1 MKDIPFNMKDIPFKV
16 LSTEAYIIYLRKSRA
31 DSPDESVEEVLAK
44 HERMLQELAE
54 RELGGRIPE
63 HCIFR
68 EVVSGETIEERPEVN
83 KVLSLIENPAVKMV
97 LVVEPAR
104 LSRGD
109 LEDCGKIVN
118 AFRYSNTKVMTLQM
132 TYDLTNKMHRKFF
145 EQELMRGNDFLEYT
159 KEILLRGRILSVQK
173 GNYIGNTAPFGFDK
187 AMIDD
192 NPSLKPNDDADVV
205 RLVFDMYVNQGKT
218 YLQIARHLDSIGV
231 KPLKS
236 EIWEK
241 SSIRFMLKNVHYVGL
256 VKFGEHKT
264 EKIYENGELVKKRNM
279 PADAEDVII
288 AQGRHRAIVTQE
300 IFDAAQEKMNNNPR
314 TKWDSPLKNP
324 LAGVFFCSKCGRAMA
339 QHPYKHA
346 RDRYECRNRNGC
358 GSKSTYMDEV
368 IDAVIFALEH
378 EQLPE
383 LETKLKNNDGDSF
396 VIQQRQLKKMTEEL
410 ESLQAQELKQYE
422 LLEKGIY
429 SEDKFIE
436 RNKAI
441 HAEMDVLKSR
451 IFEAKKVLPKEV
463 DYQKKIVTLKKAIAG
478 LRDDSISIEA
488 KNKLVKSIVKRIDYE
503 YLGWEG
509 KGKVRYKLYIQLL
522 V

>member
-1 MKDIPFNMKDIPFKV
+1 LKEIPFNV

-31 DSPDESVEEVLAK
+31 DNPDESVEEVLAK
-44 HERMLQELAE
+44 HEAMLQELAE

-68 EVVSGETIEERPEVN
+68 EIVSGETIEERPEIN
-83 KVLSLIENPAVKMV
+83 KVLAMIENPAVKMV

-118 AFRYSNTKVMTLQM
+118 AFRYSSTKVMTMQM
-132 TYDLTNKMHRKFF
+132 TYDLQNKMHRKFF

-159 KEILLRGRILSVQK
+159 KEILLRGRILSVQN
-173 GNYIGNTAPFGFDK
+173 GNYIGNIPPFGFDK
-187 AMIDD
+187 AVIDD
-192 NPSLKPNDDADVV
+192 CPSLKPNEEADAV
-205 RLVFDMYVNQGKT
+205 RLAFDMYVNQGKT

-231 KPLKS
+231 KPRKG

-241 SSIRFMLKNVHYVGL
+241 SSVRAMLKNVHYVGL
-256 VKFGEHKT
+256 VKFGEHIT
-264 EKIYENGELVKKRNM
+264 EKVYINGELKKRSV
-279 PADAEDVII
+279 PAAAEDVII
-288 AQGRHRAIVTQE
+288 APGKHQAIVTQE
-300 IFDAAQEKMNNNPR
+300 IFDRAQEMINNNPR
-314 TKWDSPLKNP
+314 KKPDTTLKNP
-324 LAGVFFCSKCGRAMA
+324 LAGVFFCSKCGKAMA

-368 IDAVIFALEH
+368 IEAVIFALEQ

-383 LETKLKNNDGDSF
+383 LETKLKNNDGNSF
-396 VIQQRQLKKMTEEL
+396 MIQQRQLKKMNEEL
-410 ESLQAQELKQYE
+410 EGLQAQEMKQYE
-422 LLEKGIY
+422 FLEKGIY

-441 HAEMDVLKSR
+441 HAEMDALKSR
-451 IFEAKKVLPKEV
+451 IYEAKKVLPKEV
-463 DYQKKIVTLKKAIAG
+463 DYEKKIVTLKKAIAG
-478 LRDDSISIEA
+478 LRDDNIAIEA
-488 KNKLVKSIVKRIDYE
+488 KNRLIKSIVKRIDYE
-503 YLGWEG
+503 YHGWEG
-509 KGKVRYKLYIQLL
+509 KGKVRYSLHVQLL
-522 V
+522 I

>member
-1 MKDIPFNMKDIPFKV
+1 MRQKPLEDLPYNV

-63 HCIFR
+63 NCIFR

-132 TYDLTNKMHRKFF
+132 TYDLQNKMHRKFF

-173 GNYIGNTAPFGFDK
+173 GNYIGNIPPFGYDK
-187 AMIDD
+187 AVIDD
-192 NPSLKPNDDADVV
+192 GPSLKPNDEADAV
-205 RLVFDMYVNQGKT
+205 RLIFDLYVNHGKT

-231 KPLKS
+231 KPRNG

-241 SSIRFMLKNVHYVGL
+241 SSIRFILQNPHYAGYVR
-256 VKFGEHKT
+256 FGWKKS
-264 EKIYENGELVKKRNM
+264 EKVFENGQLTKKRGV
-279 PADAEDVII
+279 PAEEEEIII
-288 AQGRHRAIVTQE
+288 AKGKQQALVTQE
-300 IFDAAQEKMNNNPR
+300 LYDAAQEKMNNNPR
-314 TKWDSPLKNP
+314 AKWDAPLKNP
-324 LAGVFFCSKCGRAMA
+324 LAGIFFCSKCGKAMA

-346 RDRYECRNRNGC
+346 RTRFECRNRNGC
-358 GSKSTYMDEV
+358 GSKSVPMDEV
-368 IDAVIFALEH
+368 LDAVIFALEN

-383 LETKLKNNDGDSF
+383 LKTKLQNDEGNSF
-396 VIQQRQLKKMTEEL
+396 MIQQRQLKKMREEL
-410 ESLQAQELKQYE
+410 DELHKQEDMQFT
-422 LLEKGIY
+422 LLEKGKY
-429 SEDKFIE
+429 TEDVFDK
-436 RNKAI
+436 RNKAL
-441 HAEMDVLKSR
+441 HVEMDALKTR
-451 IFEAKKVLPKEV
+451 IFEVQKALPKEV
-463 DYQKKIVTLKKAIAG
+463 DYEKKIVTLKKAIAG
-478 LRDDSISIEA
+478 LRNDSISIEA
-488 KNKLVKSIVKRIDYE
+488 KNKLLKAIIKRIDYE
-503 YLGWEG
+503 YLAWEG
-509 KGKVRYKLYIQLL
+509 KGKIKYKLHIQLL
-522 V
+522 I